1 MRLKISKKK
10 LDEAIKALGMTV
22 KDMCNRSNIDSS
34 RYYRYRKDGNMTIG
48 MMAKI
53 NEGTG
58 IDPVSYV
65 PYFTKRLKERSKT

>member
-10 LDEAIKALGMTV
+10 LDEAIRALGMTI
-22 KDMCNRSNIDSS
+22 KDMCKRSRIDSS
-34 RYYRYRKDGNMTIG
+34 RYYRYRKDGSMTIG

-58 IDPVSYV
+58 IDPVAYV
-65 PYFTKRLKERSKT
+65 PYFTKRLKERR